1 MDIPEELQGI
11 LSRDPEVMGGDVC
24 FTGTRIPVVVLL
36 DNVAAE
42 VSMERF
48 YENYPSLSPQLVR
61 PALEW
66 ENRKAREALG
76 LEAVARGSC

>member
-1 MDIPEELQGI
+1 MFH
-11 LSRDPEVMGGDVC
+11 RN
-24 FTGTRIPVVVLL
+24 RIPVVVLL

-48 YENYPSLSPQLVR
+48 YESYPSLSPRLVR
-61 PALEW
+61 PVLEW

-76 LEAVARGSC
+76 LEAVA